1 MDEVKGMAGIMGQ
14 SKRDVMTYF
23 KDFIEDYN
31 TATMP
36 HEKYYNYEF
45 WEMNEY
51 KKAQLNK
58 VNKTGV
64 LKESFNDE
72 EERFAEM
79 KKQRIK
85 AEQKEFADTKAR
97 LASNKL
103 KMESMAKQS
112 TMNSEML
119 NAYKI
124 GDTATQKRLEGK
136 LAPVIEKGE
145 KHPWA

>member
-58 VNKTGV
+58 INKTGV
-64 LKESFNDE
+64 LKEYFNDE

-79 KKQRIK
+79 KKQKIK

-103 KMESMAKQS
+103 KMENMARQVCIILLLEPFINIYRHVK
-112 TMNSEML
+112 L
-119 NAYKI
+119 NLHILTVFNFIYTEY
-124 GDTATQKRLEGK
+124 DEF
-136 LAPVIEKGE
+136 
-145 KHPWA
+145 

>member
-58 VNKTGV
+58 INKTGV
-64 LKESFNDE
+64 LKEYFNDE

-79 KKQRIK
+79 KKQKIK

-103 KMESMAKQS
+103 KMENMARQVCIILLFEPFINIYRHVK
-112 TMNSEML
+112 L
-119 NAYKI
+119 NLHILTVFNFIYTEY
-124 GDTATQKRLEGK
+124 DEF
-136 LAPVIEKGE
+136 
-145 KHPWA
+145 